1 MRKFVLVMLTLA
13 VGIFAFGIVSL
24 KSEAQEEKLR
34 TAKDAIPDRYIV
46 ILEDWST
53 GERGESSNA
62 DLVATELAIVYGGKI
77 DRIYKHALNG
87 YSAEMSAKEADALS
101 KDNRVKYVEQDSVV
115 YANTTQTGA
124 TFGLDR
130 IDQRDLPL
138 NGTYTYTPTGSG
150 VRAYI
155 IDTGIRRTH
164 NDFGGRAFVGFDSIG
179 DGQNTN
185 DCNGHGTHVAGTVG
199 STTYGVAKNVS
210 LYAVRVLNCQGSGSN
225 SGVIAG
231 VDWVTQNFVAP
242 SVANMSLGGSAS
254 TALDNAVTNSVAAG
268 VTYAVAAGNSNANAC
283 NSSPA
288 RAPTA
293 ITVGSTTSTDAR
305 SSFSNFGTCVDIFAP
320 GSSITST
327 WSTSDTATNT
337 ISGTSMASPHVAG
350 VAALYLQDNPSAS
363 AATVTNAILGAAST
377 GKLSSIGTGSPNLLL
392 YSIFGGGPPPTPT
405 PTPTATPTPTP
416 TPTPGSELIINGGFE
431 SSVSPWVSSGSGA
444 FYTANGNFPHGGTGY
459 IYFGVNNSV
468 SGQSYQTVSIPAS
481 ASGAFTFWLNVTSSE
496 TTTTT
501 QYDRLFVEVRN
512 TAGTLLSTVAT
523 YSNLNKT
530 TAGNYSQKSFSLA
543 AFKGQTVRVQF
554 RSTMDSS
561 ITSTFR
567 VDDVSLK

>member
-46 ILEDWST
+46 ILEDWAT

-62 DLVATELAIVYGGKI
+62 DAVATELAIVYGGKV

-87 YSAEMSAKEADALS
+87 YSAEMSAKQADALS
-101 KDNRVKYVEQDSVV
+101 KDNRVKYIEQDSIV

-150 VRAYI
+150 VSAYI

-164 NDFGGRAFVGFDSIG
+164 SDFGGRAFVGFDSIG
-179 DGQNTN
+179 DGQNSN

-199 STTYGVAKNVS
+199 STTYGVAKNVT

-242 SVANMSLGGSAS
+242 AVANMSLGGGAS

-392 YSIFGGGPPPTPT
+392 YSIFGGGPPPT